1 MTERI
6 DIHVHAYEAPVARRA
21 LDNVLAFRAHA
32 GIVGVEISEDGTPD
46 HLLRGMER
54 LGIGLSVL
62 QAVVPRPEM
71 MGKVNAWTA
80 AAVRDSAGRLLAFGG
95 IHPLARKAAIADT
108 LKRFKEEYDF
118 RGVKLHPTLQCFDP
132 LGTEARR
139 LYDWIGNAGLPLLI
153 HPDRRADPPFHIPG
167 AEGGRPQDAL
177 ESHPDHVL
185 TNEKLCQ
192 LIEACAGLT
201 IVASHLGGS
210 HSDRLEAAVKAS
222 PDVWLDLAIVK
233 VFFPEGPE
241 HVASLVRR
249 YGVEN
254 VLFGS
259 DFPYW
264 PQEAALEYAER
275 MGLSDEE
282 RQRIERENPRRILG
296 L

>member
-6 DIHVHAYEAPVARRA
+6 DVHVHAYEGPVARRA
-21 LDNVLAFRAHA
+21 LDNVLAFRKLA

-46 HLLRGMER
+46 HLLRGMDR
-54 LGIGLSVL
+54 LEIGLSVL

-71 MGKVNAWTA
+71 MEKVNAWTA
-80 AAVRDSAGRLLAFGG
+80 DAVRGSGGRLLAFGG
-95 IHPLARKAAIADT
+95 IHPLARKAAITDE
-108 LKRFKEEYDF
+108 LKRFAEEYDF

-132 LGTEARR
+132 LGIEARR
-139 LYDWIGNAGLPLLI
+139 LYDRIGNAGLPLLI
-153 HPDRRADPPFHIPG
+153 HPDRRADPPFHVPG
-167 AEGGRPQDAL
+167 PEGGPSQDAL

-192 LIEACAGLT
+192 VIEACAGMT
-201 IVASHLGGS
+201 IVAAHLGGS
-210 HSDRLEAAVKAS
+210 HSERLETLVKAS

-249 YGVEN
+249 YGAEN

-264 PQEAALEYAER
+264 PQEAALAYAER
-275 MGLSDEE
+275 MGLTGKE
-282 RQRIERENPRRILG
+282 RQQIEWENPRRFLK